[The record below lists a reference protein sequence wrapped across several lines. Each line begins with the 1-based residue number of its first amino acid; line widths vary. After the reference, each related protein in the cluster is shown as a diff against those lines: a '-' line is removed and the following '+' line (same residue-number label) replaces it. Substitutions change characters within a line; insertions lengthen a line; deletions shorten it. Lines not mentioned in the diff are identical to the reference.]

1 MSEPV
6 QPAPAPKKG
15 MSTGAKIAIGC
26 LIGLVVVVGGC
37 FVVTGYFVKKGVN
50 SVKEFAEKA
59 QNDPDGAAFDA
70 AVFAFKMNPDAEIVS
85 KDEDAKTITVRDKK
99 SGKEITFNLDDIK
112 SGNLSMESDGE
123 KVNVGVT
130 PGENGQGGSMTVE
143 SSKGNK
149 MTFGAGSNA
158 SVPDWIPTY
167 PGSSSD
173 SFSAMEVNGEKSGT
187 YTIHTSDGV
196 EQLMAFFEDRMKG
209 AGFEV
214 NKTTMS
220 ANGNLGGNLTCT
232 AGARTVNITL
242 TTQDGETQGLVAYN
256 EKP

>member
-6 QPAPAPKKG
+6 QPGQPAAKKG

-26 LIGLVVVVGGC
+26 LIGIVVVVGGC
-37 FVVTGYFVKKGVN
+37 FIVTGYFVKKGVN

-85 KDEDAKTITVRDKK
+85 QDESTKTITVRDKK
-99 SGKEITFNLDDIK
+99 TGKEITFNLDDIK
-112 SGNLSMESDGE
+112 SGHLSLESDGE
-123 KVNVGVT
+123 KVDVGVK

-143 SSKGNK
+143 SNKGK

-158 SVPDWIPTY
+158 AVPDWIPTY
-167 PGSSSD
+167 PGSSSEG
-173 SFSAMEVNGEKSGT
+173 FSAMEVNGEKSGT
-187 YTIHTSDGV
+187 FTIHTSDGV
-196 EQLMAFFEDRMKG
+196 EQVMGFFEDRLKG

-214 NKTTMS
+214 NKTTMT
-220 ANGNLGGNLTCT
+220 ANGNMGGNLTCT
-232 AGARTVNITL
+232 AGGRTVNITL
-242 TTQDGETQGLVAYN
+242 TTQNGETQGLVAYN
-256 EKP
+256 EKQ

>member
-26 LIGLVVVVGGC
+26 LIGVVVVVGGC
-37 FVVTGYFVKKGVN
+37 MAVVGVGGMWLKN
-50 SVKEFAEKA
+50 KVSNYAEKV

-70 AVFAFKMNPDAEIVS
+70 AVLAFKMNPDTEIVS
-85 KDEDAKTITVRDKK
+85 QDEDAKTFTVRDKK

-112 SGNLSMESDGE
+112 SGHLSMESDGE

-143 SSKGNK
+143 SSKGDK

-187 YTIHTSDGV
+187 YTIHSSDGV

-220 ANGNLGGNLTCT
+220 SNGNLGGNLTCT
-232 AGARTVNITL
+232 AGARTVNVTL
-242 TTQDGETQGLVAYN
+242 TTKDGETQGLVAYN